1 MTAMVTE
8 TLTRTV
14 NNTVNNTVDNE
25 RASAVAGCEPL
36 VAATHLHFTFDVE
49 AGVLRR
55 SLPDDLA
62 NRLLATGLDVS
73 WTDARAGWYGRRRR
87 FTIRGRREV
96 VQQVITDIGMH
107 LGWQP
112 GAVVLPG
119 ITG

>member
-14 NNTVNNTVDNE
+14 NNTVNNE
-25 RASAVAGCEPL
+25 RASTVAGCEPL

-62 NRLLATGLDVS
+62 DRLVATGLDVS
-73 WTDARAGWYGRRRR
+73 WTDARAGWCGRRRR

>member
-1 MTAMVTE
+1 MVTE
-8 TLTRTV
+8 IPTRTV
-14 NNTVNNTVDNE
+14 NDTLNG
-25 RASAVAGCEPL
+25 RAGTVAGCEPL
-36 VAATHLHFTFDVE
+36 VATTHLHFTFDVE

-55 SLPDDLA
+55 GLPVDLA
-62 NRLLATGLDVS
+62 NRLVATGMDVS
-73 WTDARAGWYGRRRR
+73 WTDTRSGWCGRRRR

-119 ITG
+119 ITD